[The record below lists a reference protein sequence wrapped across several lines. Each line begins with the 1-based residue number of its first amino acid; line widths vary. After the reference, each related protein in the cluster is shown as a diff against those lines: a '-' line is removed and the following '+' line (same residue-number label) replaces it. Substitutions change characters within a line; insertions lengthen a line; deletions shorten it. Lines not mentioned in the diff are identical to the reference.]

1 MLMHLLGS
9 VSKRTS
15 VIELFLDLWEAREK
29 SYGNPGS
36 HLGQGF
42 QALSPVYTDIRQ
54 GSAILSLII

>member
-42 QALSPVYTDIRQ
+42 QALSPVYTDI
-54 GSAILSLII
+54 